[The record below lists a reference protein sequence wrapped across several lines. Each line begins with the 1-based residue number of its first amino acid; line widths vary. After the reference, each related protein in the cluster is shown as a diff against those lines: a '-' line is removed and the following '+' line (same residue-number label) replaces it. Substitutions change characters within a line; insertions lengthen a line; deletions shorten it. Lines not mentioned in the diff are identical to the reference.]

1 MSEESVFSGLAGQTS
16 SHDPFEQGH
25 MTAGHS
31 QTDKTTT
38 NEMAALAA
46 ASLDGP
52 MSMLPQIGDSEEK
65 LRQVGQ
71 VFYSPLVVSDLESST
86 GSCSVLSST

>member
-1 MSEESVFSGLAGQTS
+1 MAGHTPG
-16 SHDPFEQGH
+16 HDPFEQGH

-31 QTDKTTT
+31 QTDKTAT

-52 MSMLPQIGDSEEK
+52 MSILPQIGDSEEK
-65 LRQVGQ
+65 LKQVGQ
-71 VFYSPLVVSDLESST
+71 VFSST
-86 GSCSVLSST
+86 EQFPLL